1 MRQRFEGRELVFEL
15 ALAGM
20 SLLGVAEKETESQL
34 KAKFRQYL
42 LYSIRKVLTET
53 YYHFLEEKAGVRA
66 MVEVQECAG

>member
-1 MRQRFEGRELVFEL
+1 M
-15 ALAGM
+15 
-20 SLLGVAEKETESQL
+20 GVAEKETESQL

-53 YYHFLEEKAGVRA
+53 YYHFLEEKAGIRA